1 MVKIPVIRTVIG
13 MVGSKVEIS
22 FIGKHKP
29 AGKGPQPQLSTPV
42 KSVFQVKHYGLKKR
56 QKCKPV
62 CTICRKEQAEHWKCK
77 HTNKDGYKCNE
88 CNKEFG
94 WASNYKK
101 HMLLHQE
108 EKKKIVCDECGCF
121 SYPSQLKSH
130 LEVHSPRK
138 IHKCPTR
145 GCGKTFKCSQTLK
158 CHMEKHNR
166 KEYKFLKG
174 PHVTDLPH
182 YWRDHMTRNHGPV
195 LVCEYYING
204 CEYTTHHR
212 LSLSQH
218 ETWCEYKPSTSS
230 SESEDDNN

>member
-1 MVKIPVIRTVIG
+1 MVIG

-22 FIGKHKP
+22 FIGQPKP
-29 AGKGPQPQLSTPV
+29 AGKGPQKQPSTPV
-42 KSVFQVKHYGLKKR
+42 KSVFEVKHYGLKKR

-62 CTICRKEQAEHWKCK
+62 CTICRKGFRSWKEQAEHWKCK
-77 HTNKDGYKCNE
+77 HADKDQYQCKE

-94 WASNYKK
+94 LASSYKK

-108 EKKKIVCDECGCF
+108 EKKKIICKECRQHF

-130 LEVHSPRK
+130 LEVHSPCK

-145 GCGKTFKCSQTLK
+145 GCGKLFKHSQTLK

-166 KEYKFLKG
+166 KEYKCPKC

-182 YWRDHMTRNHGPV
+182 YLRDHMTRNHGPV
-195 LVCEYYING
+195 LVCKYYING
-204 CEYTTHHR
+204 CEYMTHHR
-212 LSLSQH
+212 SSLSQH
-218 ETWCEYKPSTSS
+218 KTWCEYKPSNSS
-230 SESEDDNN
+230 LESKDDDN